1 MGKSPNERTSHR
13 GIIPV
18 GGSLG
23 FIIVTLLSYLMNS
36 NYKIILFIILAL
48 IGLIDDLNNLGT
60 KFRLLVQSVI
70 GVIFSF
76 SL

>member
-1 MGKSPNERTSHR
+1 
-13 GIIPV
+13 
-18 GGSLG
+18 
-23 FIIVTLLSYLMNS
+23 MNS

-70 GVIFSF
+70 GVIYC
-76 SL
+76 SLIFNETLFGS